1 MYLIDCV
8 NAYMA
13 AVQMGQKETDYQT
26 AFALMKVK
34 RQLQSSMD
42 FLTEQ
47 EMKLAEKY
55 AEKDEAGRIKWTKPG
70 TFRFRDEEAAESYK
84 KEREAICRTKVD
96 ETFDRQHAPAPEYI
110 TAAQLEAL
118 EPFISF
124 GGEL

>member
-26 AFALMKVK
+26 AFALMQVK
-34 RQLQSSMD
+34 RQLQSSVD
-42 FLTEQ
+42 FLQEQ
-47 EMKLAEKY
+47 EMKLADKY
-55 AEKDEAGRIKWTKPG
+55 AEKDEARRIKWTKPG

-84 KEREAICRTKVD
+84 QEREALCRTKVD
-96 ETFDRQHAPAPEYI
+96 DTFDMQHAPVPEHI